1 MKKIL
6 IVEDEAVALED
17 LRESLS
23 EIASDLEI
31 TGVRTATEAL
41 EVLGREAFDAIFL
54 DIELPGMS
62 GIQLLERLHPPLPP
76 VVLVTAHALLALDA
90 FGLGVVEC
98 LLKPV
103 DQQRLRK
110 AVRRIESKFS
120 GAVQP
125 TFVEQIGTFDPEARV
140 FAREGGKTWLVRV
153 ADISQIEEEERNARL
168 FFRGE
173 NGALVQPL
181 EEFALHLDPRVFV
194 RAGPTTILNLALV
207 DHFRHNEHGH
217 VVACYSDGSEF
228 EFDPSSSREFED
240 SHGL

>member
-17 LRESLS
+17 LRDSLL
-23 EIASDLEI
+23 EIVPNLQI

-41 EVLGREAFDAIFL
+41 YALSREAFDAIFL

-62 GIQLLERLHPPLPP
+62 GIQLLERLSQPLPP

-110 AVRRIESKFS
+110 AVRRIESRFDPAS
-120 GAVQP
+120 QPAFVQ
-125 TFVEQIGTFDPEARV
+125 QIGTFDLEARV
-140 FAREGGKTWLVRV
+140 FAREGGRIWFVRV
-153 ADISQIEEEERNARL
+153 ADITRIEEEERTARL
-168 FFRGE
+168 FFKGE
-173 NGALVQPL
+173 NGSLVQSL
-181 EEFALHLDPRVFV
+181 EQFAMHLDPRIFV
-194 RAGPTTILNLALV
+194 RAGPTTIINLALV
-207 DHFRHNEHGH
+207 GSFRHSADGF
-217 VVACYSDGSEF
+217 VVACYPDGTEL
-228 EFDPSSSREFED
+228 EFDPVSSREFED